1 MLTLSGGMWDLVP
14 QSGTEPEL
22 HVLGAQSLSR
32 WTIKEVSKSA
42 RRFLFFLAKL
52 QGVQDLSSLTP

>member
-1 MLTLSGGMWDLVP
+1 MWDLVP

-42 RRFLFFLAKL
+42 QRFSFFSGQAA
-52 QGVQDLSSLTP
+52 GRAGS

>member
-1 MLTLSGGMWDLVP
+1 MPTLSGGMWDLVP

-42 RRFLFFLAKL
+42 RRFSFFSGQAA
-52 QGVQDLSSLTP
+52 GRAGS

>member
-1 MLTLSGGMWDLVP
+1 MWDLVP